1 MTVPNRREVQG
12 VAVPTFLYG
21 TAWKEE
27 ATGPLVAKALEAG
40 FRGVDTANQRRHYF
54 EAAVGEAIA
63 RAMEAG
69 HVRRPDLFI
78 QTKFTYAEAQ
88 DGRLPFDAD
97 APTSKQ
103 VEQSFASSLEHLGVD
118 RIDGY
123 LLHGPSQ
130 REGLAERDWQA
141 WSAMEGLHRERRA
154 KLIGVSNVSFRQLEQ
169 LHGRA
174 EVKPALVQNRSFTRP
189 NADRQVRAFC
199 AAQGILYEGFSLL
212 TGAGGLLSHPA
223 LAAAARR
230 AGRTPEQ
237 VVFRYAV
244 ESGMAALTGT
254 TSAQHMREDL
264 AVLDFAL
271 GPGEV
276 QAIERVVGG

>member
-1 MTVPNRREVQG
+1 MAGPRQREVQG
-12 VAVPTFLYG
+12 VAVPTLIYG
-21 TAWKEE
+21 TAWKEDE
-27 ATGPLVAKALEAG
+27 TAPLVSQALEAG

-54 EAAVGEAIA
+54 EAAVGEAIT
-63 RAMEAG
+63 RAVEAG
-69 HVRRPDLFI
+69 QVRRPDLFI

-88 DGRLPFDAD
+88 DDRLPFDAD
-97 APTSKQ
+97 APPTKQ

-123 LLHGPSQ
+123 LLHGPSK
-130 REGLAERDWQA
+130 REGLVERDWQS
-141 WSAMEGLHRERRA
+141 WSAMEALQREGRA
-154 KLIGVSNVSFRQLEQ
+154 RLIGVSNVSFRQLEQ
-169 LHGRA
+169 LYGRA
-174 EVKPALVQNRSFTRP
+174 EVKPALVQNRCFTRP

-199 AAQGILYEGFSLL
+199 AEHAILYEGFSLL
-212 TGAGGLLSHPA
+212 TGARGLLFHPA

-230 AGRTPEQ
+230 AGKTPEQ

-276 QAIERVVGG
+276 QAIERVLGG